1 MMNKEHE
8 LITVK
13 EFANRKGITEQA
25 VYKSKKFRNFFVKQ
39 NNLTLIDFTAFT
51 ASDNQPNNQYFNQR
65 TTNEQPT
72 VESPIVAVLATLQEQ
87 LKEKDRQIERLQAE
101 LTETRQTAGAEKE
114 KLLMLL
120 EREQETNRNNQ
131 VLIAKAQEKIA
142 LPPERK
148 GFFGRWKNREGED
161 TQE

>member
-1 MMNKEHE
+1 MEKKHE

-13 EFANRKGITEQA
+13 EFAKRKGITEQA

-39 NNLTLIDFTAFT
+39 NNLTLIDYTAFST
-51 ASDNQPNNQYFNQR
+51 GGNQP

-72 VESPIVAVLATLQEQ
+72 VESPITAVLATLQEQ

-114 KLLMLL
+114 KLLTLL